1 MSALLPSPVDTAIQ
15 YLSSRRMIFKEESP
29 SMLISETEADPSEAP
44 TWCLAWNQSG
54 VLLFMESRAKWLK
67 CPLHGALPDS
77 LPKGST
83 S

>member
-44 TWCLAWNQSG
+44 T
-54 VLLFMESRAKWLK
+54 
-67 CPLHGALPDS
+67 
-77 LPKGST
+77 
-83 S
+83 